1 MPTDLAH
8 SLSTLP
14 AFLAYFGLAIA
25 VTAAFIVVYLWVTP
39 HDEMR
44 LIRENK
50 EAASISF
57 AGALLGFIIPVATA
71 IAQSVSW
78 FDCLVWSL
86 VALVVQVLVFVAVRL
101 FLPHI
106 SEEISND
113 ERAPAIFLAGISL
126 GVGILNAAS
135 MTY

>member
-1 MPTDLAH
+1 MPSDIAH

-14 AFLAYFGLAIA
+14 AFLAYFGLAVA
-25 VTAAFIVVYLWVTP
+25 VTAVFVVVYLWITP

-57 AGALLGFIIPVATA
+57 IGALLGFIIPVATA
-71 IAQSVSW
+71 VAQSVSW
-78 FDCLVWSL
+78 LDCLVWSV

-113 ERAPAIFLAGISL
+113 ERAPALFLAGISI

>member
-8 SLSTLP
+8 SLGTLP

-25 VTAAFIVVYLWVTP
+25 MTGVFVFAYLWVTP

-57 AGALLGFIIPVATA
+57 IGALLGFIIPLATA
-71 IAQSVSW
+71 TAQSVSW
-78 FDCLVWSL
+78 LDCLIWSV
-86 VALVVQVLVFVAVRL
+86 VAMIVQVLTFLVVHWFVPRL
-101 FLPHI
+101 
-106 SEEISND
+106 SEEISNN
-113 ERAPAIFLAGISL
+113 EHAPALFLAGISI

>member
-8 SLSTLP
+8 SLGTLP

-25 VTAAFIVVYLWVTP
+25 MTGVFVFVYLWVTP

-57 AGALLGFIIPVATA
+57 IGALLGFIIPLATA
-71 IAQSVSW
+71 TAQSVSW
-78 FDCLVWSL
+78 LDCLIWSV
-86 VALVVQVLVFVAVRL
+86 VAMIVQVLTFLVVHWFMPRL
-101 FLPHI
+101 
-106 SEEISND
+106 SEEISNN
-113 ERAPAIFLAGISL
+113 ERAPALLLAGISI
-126 GVGILNAAS
+126 GIGILNAAS

>member
-14 AFLAYFGLAIA
+14 AFLSYFGLAIA
-25 VTAAFIVVYLWVTP
+25 MTGVFVFLYLWITP

-44 LIRENK
+44 LIRANK
-50 EAASISF
+50 EAAAISF
-57 AGALLGFIIPVATA
+57 IGALIGFIIPLATA
-71 IAQSVSW
+71 TAQSVSW
-78 FDCLVWSL
+78 LDCLIWSA
-86 VALVVQVLVFVAVRL
+86 VAMIVQSLTFLVVHW

-106 SEEISND
+106 SEEITND
-113 ERAPAIFLAGISL
+113 ERAPAIFLAGISI